1 MNKTITNLLFFVAI
15 ISCAF
20 YNGLDDPRAK
30 LLSATCFG
38 TLALIAVLKNKQDY
52 PKTKVFKRWLTWFAV
67 AFLVN
72 CIYGFMNPHTGLL
85 FKFDQDIAIPLI
97 AAYVGFYL
105 FELPEDKKGWFLLP
119 LCGMAG
125 VIAVYTVSVGL
136 GGFIINENSGALEL
150 AKNQLGA
157 AFDVFAIIAIV
168 CAMEKDT
175 KLIYRGLYG
184 AFSVLNIYPALYFGC
199 RTALLCYFICV
210 FVLLFQAF
218 RWKGIIAIPFII
230 GLLALVGGE
239 SIQEMI
245 YTSFVGGRDAT
256 DMDSL
261 TSGRVT
267 HAETSLDYFF
277 SHPIFGFYGSGDGY
291 NVMPP
296 NAHIYILYR
305 LTKWGII
312 GAIPYLLLY
321 FSVFKIAYY
330 GYKENKHLIVGMFLL
345 TFVESFAEYAPPFGP
360 GSCFVPA
367 FVFLGAYIRQSKYIQ
382 KL

>member
-1 MNKTITNLLFFVAI
+1 MNKYLINLLFFIAI

-20 YNGLDDPRAK
+20 YNGLDDQKAK

-38 TLALIAVLKNKQDY
+38 ALALIAVLKKKQDY
-52 PKTKVFKRWLTWFAV
+52 PKTKVFKHWLTWLAM

-72 CIYGFMNPHTGLL
+72 CLYGCMSPHTGLF

-97 AAYVGFYL
+97 AAYAGFYL

-150 AKNQLGA
+150 AKNQIGA

-168 CAMEKDT
+168 CAIEKDT

-184 AFSVLNIYPALYFGC
+184 VFSVLNIYPALYFGC

-210 FVLLFQAF
+210 FVLIFQAY
-218 RWKGIIAIPFII
+218 RWKGIIAIPMII
-230 GLLALVGGE
+230 VLLALVGGE

-245 YTSFVGGRDAT
+245 YTSIVGSRDAS
-256 DMDSL
+256 DLDAL
-261 TSGRVT
+261 TSGRLS
-267 HAETSLDYFF
+267 HADQSFEYFVF
-277 SHPIFGFYGSGDGY
+277 HPLFGFFGSGDGF
-291 NVMPP
+291 NAMPP
-296 NAHIYILYR
+296 NAHVYILYR

-312 GAIPYLLLY
+312 GSIPYLLLY

-330 GYKENKHLIVGMFLL
+330 GYKEKNLLIFSVFLL
-345 TFVESFAEYAPPFGP
+345 SFIESFAEYAPPFGP

-367 FVFLGAYIRQSKYIQ
+367 FVFLGAYMRQSKYIQ
-382 KL
+382 IL